1 MPHEVSL
8 SRAPI
13 EVVLNKQQDCWF
25 QIISEAQWLSVQ
37 DGFLS
42 SVGSREAG
50 QSWVFFSEIIL
61 KRSGE

>member
-25 QIISEAQWLSVQ
+25 QIFQKHNGCQYKMDFCLRCEAERQGRV
-37 DGFLS
+37 GF
-42 SVGSREAG
+42 
-50 QSWVFFSEIIL
+50 F
-61 KRSGE
+61 